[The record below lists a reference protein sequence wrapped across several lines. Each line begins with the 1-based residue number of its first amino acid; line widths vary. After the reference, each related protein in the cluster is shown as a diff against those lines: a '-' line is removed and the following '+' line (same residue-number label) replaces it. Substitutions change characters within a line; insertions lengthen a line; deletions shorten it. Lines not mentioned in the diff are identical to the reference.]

1 MIKLILDILNDAAN
15 PDLAPGFEAYLKN
28 RHKCFGIITPTR
40 REICKPVME
49 NCIGLSKKETVA
61 LARQLYKQP
70 QRECHYLAL
79 ELLEQKTR
87 QCAKKKHSEKLERE
101 DIEWMEHFVLTH
113 SWWDTVDVVAPK
125 IMSHYFMAFPGER
138 QAKTSEWIKSG
149 NTWLIRS
156 ALLFQLK
163 YKAETDLDLL
173 FQTILRV
180 CHTKEFFINKA
191 IGWILR
197 ENAKRVPS
205 TIYHFIG
212 KNEKKLSPLSVREGL
227 KHKTS

>member
-1 MIKLILDILNDAAN
+1 MIKQILEILSDAAN
-15 PDLAPGFEAYLKN
+15 PDLAPKFEAYLKN
-28 RHKCFGIITPTR
+28 RYTCFGIITPTR
-40 REICKPVME
+40 REICKPIMTS
-49 NCIGLSKKETVA
+49 CSDLSKKETVA

-79 ELLEQKTR
+79 ELLEQKTK
-87 QCAKKKHSEKLERE
+87 QCVRKNHVEKLERQ
-101 DIEWMEHFVLTH
+101 DIEWMEYFVVTH

-125 IMSHYFMAFPGER
+125 IMSHYFTAFPAER
-138 QAKTSEWIKSG
+138 AKKVNEWVNSR

-163 YKAETDLDLL
+163 YKDKTDLDLL

-180 CHTKEFFINKA
+180 CDTKEFFINKA

-197 ENAKRVPS
+197 ENAKRIPAA
-205 TIYHFIG
+205 IYRFIE
-212 KNEKKLSPLSVREGL
+212 KNDQELSPLSVREGL